1 VPLSKYDSKL
11 LKEYGVT
18 SLNDSIKSDVRR
30 INLENEDLSNL
41 NLNIINFVWGT
52 SKGDYS

>member
-18 SLNDSIKSDVRR
+18 SLNDSIKSDLRR